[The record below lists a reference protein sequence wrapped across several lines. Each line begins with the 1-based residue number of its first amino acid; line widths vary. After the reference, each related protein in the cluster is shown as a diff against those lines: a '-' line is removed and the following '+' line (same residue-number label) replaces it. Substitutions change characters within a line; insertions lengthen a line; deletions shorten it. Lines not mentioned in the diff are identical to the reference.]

1 MEGGVKS
8 TTERGARVCVQICN
22 SVRWPS
28 ARQLTPPPVRIRIR
42 VSLEKQLSLNSQAH
56 APSKRALVLA
66 RSGCAPHRLALPRLA
81 SPCLSV
87 CSLES
92 VCVRPPA
99 RPPAR
104 LCPLSSPR
112 LEGGKRWSVP
122 TRTHAFLPPPLSSLT
137 STNPLSPPRVTLI
150 IIITIIIRIHLFTS
164 G

>member
-1 MEGGVKS
+1 MCDGRGGS
-8 TTERGARVCVQICN
+8 SARLSEARVCGVCPN
-22 SVRWPS
+22 L
-28 ARQLTPPPVRIRIR
+28 QLGALAIRSPTDAAPPVRIRIR

-66 RSGCAPHRLALPRLA
+66 RSACAPHRLASPRLA
-81 SPCLSV
+81 SRSV
-87 CSLES
+87 LLES
-92 VCVRPPA
+92 VCV

-150 IIITIIIRIHLFTS
+150 IMITIIIRIHLFTS